1 MMMRIALVVLAT
13 LATVTS
19 VAAAQPSTTMSSTQG
34 FEERTETV
42 KVVDRYGLEVLAMD
56 AAGLAIMVAGGAADN
71 ETAGWLGAGVVM
83 LGPAAM
89 HLRHG
94 DPGRAA
100 GSVALRAGLIVG
112 GAALGAAMATCGP
125 EEWFCGLGETMIG
138 GLVGYGAA
146 VVIDAGFIA
155 QTTRT
160 ERRPRWTP
168 QVAASSSGLRV
179 GVGGVF

>member
-1 MMMRIALVVLAT
+1 MSTRVPLAVIAVLTA
-13 LATVTS
+13 LTS
-19 VAAAQPSTTMSSTQG
+19 IAGAQPGTTMSSTRG
-34 FEERTETV
+34 FEEEPETV
-42 KVVDRYGLEVLAMD
+42 EVVDRYGLEILAMD
-56 AAGLAIMVAGGAADN
+56 ATGLAIMIAGSAVETESAA
-71 ETAGWLGAGVVM
+71 WLGAAVIM
-83 LGPAAM
+83 FGPAAM
-89 HLRHG
+89 HLRHD

-112 GAALGAAMATCGP
+112 GAALGSAMANCSSDRLL
-125 EEWFCGLGETMIG
+125 CGLGETLVG

-146 VVIDAGFIA
+146 IVIDAGFIA
-155 QTTRT
+155 RTTHT